1 MKPELSCPVCA
12 YTEISGNSCPNCDT
26 DLSLIRL
33 LTQLPPSSP
42 QVTQLERPPQ
52 LPKVAGRQVG
62 VALLILMIGIGLG
75 AVGSLLFLQP
85 SQLLTNTGNSPSSVA
100 IRGNETLSRASGE
113 GKATPRQFAGGINP
127 PATRSP
133 IAQKPI
139 NRQQPTQYTVKLGEH
154 LTAITEQFCG
164 KGKSWQVMVQANP
177 QLKAH
182 PDFLKVGEV
191 LKVPN
196 CEG

>member
-1 MKPELSCPVCA
+1 MKSELSCPVCG
-12 YTEISGNSCPNCDT
+12 YTGISGNSCPNCDT

-33 LTQLPPSSP
+33 LTELPSSSP
-42 QVTQLERPPQ
+42 QVTQ
-52 LPKVAGRQVG
+52 PKVPRRQVG

-75 AVGSLLFLQP
+75 AMGSLLFLQP
-85 SQLLTNTGNSPSSVA
+85 SQLLTNTGNSPSSVTT
-100 IRGNETLSRASGE
+100 RGNETLSRASGG
-113 GKATPRQFAGGINP
+113 GKATPRQFVGGINP

-133 IAQKPI
+133 IAQEPI
-139 NRQQPTQYTVKLGEH
+139 NRQQPTQYTVKLGDH

-164 KGKSWQVMVQANP
+164 KEKAWQVMVQVNP
-177 QLKAH
+177 HLKAR
-182 PDFLKVGEV
+182 PDSLKVGEV

>member
-26 DLSLIRL
+26 DLSLICL
-33 LTQLPPSSP
+33 LTELPPSSP
-42 QVTQLERPPQ
+42 QVTEFDKPRRL
-52 LPKVAGRQVG
+52 KVAGWQVG
-62 VALLILMIGIGLG
+62 AALLILMMGIGMG
-75 AVGSLLFLQP
+75 AVGSFLFLQP
-85 SQLLTNTGNSPSSVA
+85 SQLLTNTVTSPSSVA
-100 IRGNETLSRASGE
+100 IRGNEKVSQAFGE
-113 GKATPRQFAGGINP
+113 GKATPRQLAGEINSP
-127 PATRSP
+127 GSSP
-133 IAQKPI
+133 IAQEPI
-139 NRQQPTQYTVKLGEH
+139 NRQQPTQYTVKLGDH